1 MDIQFCFFHIEKC
14 AGSSIRNMLFDYF
27 VQLYDKKYILG
38 VHDNV
43 NLTTLEH
50 LTELQERQCKV
61 LLCHCNFNQEH
72 ITDSFSNTC
81 FSITCVREPMS
92 RWLSH
97 YYYFEKP
104 TRKFLELS
112 DDEINHLLTFNNNN
126 NCNLLKT
133 RLSGDKNCL
142 KTAITNLTSINCILI
157 FEQLSTDIKLLE
169 NTLNKKTNTMQT
181 LILPFVNI
189 YHSYSFEDYIRIQ
202 KFNHFFKDDM
212 QLYNHIVNLS
222 IQDRFKY

>member
-27 VQLYDKKYILG
+27 SKLYDKKYILG
-38 VHDNV
+38 VTDDINLMTLE
-43 NLTTLEH
+43 NLTEI
-50 LTELQERQCKV
+50 QKKQCKV

-97 YYYFEKP
+97 YYYFMKP
-104 TRKFLELS
+104 TRKFSELS
-112 DDEINHLLTFNNNN
+112 DDEINKLLYSRDGHLS
-126 NCNLLKT
+126 NLLKL
-133 RLSGDKNCL
+133 RLSGYKNCL
-142 KTAITNLTSINCILI
+142 KTALTNLTSINCILI

-169 NTLNKKTNTMQT
+169 NALNKKTNTMHKLT
-181 LILPFVNI
+181 LPFFNI
-189 YHSYSFEDYIRIQ
+189 SHSYSSDDYMKIQ
-202 KFNHFFKDDM
+202 KFSYFFKDDI

-222 IQDRFKY
+222 IQDRFK